1 MNLCVHVFARAG
13 VWCTGCRS
21 PLRFSFGLGHVG
33 ASGVFAC
40 LLFGVQ
46 AVAPPSVSPLGLA
59 KSVLLAC
66 LKACLFCVGLF
77 AVGFVCVHKAP
88 RKPTQ
93 QGLSCSIAGLWLER
107 RAKRDVESCSRARA
121 ALGKRQLHN
130 ATSKRTVNTLKE
142 WTQSC
147 PVGFWGCLL
156 FAVVAGGRGSRE
168 DLVCHGA
175 LCHVPSFCKLFFSPP
190 PSLMHCRDPVPMDRR
205 CLLV

>member
-66 LKACLFCVGLF
+66 LKAFLFCVGLF

-93 QGLSCSIAGLWLER
+93 QGLSCSIAGLWPER
-107 RAKRDVESCSRARA
+107 RANRDVELCSRARA
-121 ALGKRQLHN
+121 ARGKRKPHS

-147 PVGFWGCLL
+147 LVGFGAACFLLLLRGAAGQEKILFVTVL
-156 FAVVAGGRGSRE
+156 FAMCLPSAG
-168 DLVCHGA
+168 C
-175 LCHVPSFCKLFFSPP
+175 FF
-190 PSLMHCRDPVPMDRR
+190 
-205 CLLV
+205 LLRFS